1 MYLICQKGPLLCRF
15 GSKSV
20 VFEFILVEKPKKQL
34 YLADRGPWASLRA
47 STAKR
52 KTSNNLN
59 STIMGMIGGTGWGR
73 NSGTDR
79 SGQARADLARHG
91 RNRRNTGGT
100 GGTCTISQ
108 TLQQPWQSLH
118 FSMHFHK

>member
-1 MYLICQKGPLLCRF
+1 MYLICQKGPLLCHF

-52 KTSNNLN
+52 KTSVHLVQ
-59 STIMGMIGGTGWGR
+59 R
-73 NSGTDR
+73 NQRIIQD
-79 SGQARADLARHG
+79 
-91 RNRRNTGGT
+91 
-100 GGTCTISQ
+100 ISKY
-108 TLQQPWQSLH
+108 SLG
-118 FSMHFHK
+118 